1 MPRVKRWYPVSQDLL
16 DDPEVIKLRRECGD
30 RAVFMWLRMLSW
42 SDRNDGELKGDR
54 TSIAMTFGRDH
65 DPIHPRSNVDWGL
78 KCLRLM
84 EDQGWITV
92 ESSRVLIR
100 NHAKYHNT
108 RDANKTLLG
117 IQTTSPPNLSEPNH
131 PNKKPD
137 GPVDKSKPETETPDP
152 WAPVWQRAGVLVKDG
167 WPHAAGFV
175 GRAKKDGYG
184 PADVLQAFDSVQ
196 RKRKEQPDVEVW
208 SYAWGSLK
216 RIYPERN
223 QREGERYKKDDPVH
237 IKQILTA
244 VGKK

>member
-1 MPRVKRWYPVSQDLL
+1 MPRIKRWFPVSQDLL

-108 RDANKTLLG
+108 RDVNKTPLG
-117 IQTTSPPNLSEPNH
+117 IQTTSPPNLSEPIRTLKE
-131 PNKKPD
+131 KKI
-137 GPVDKSKPETETPDP
+137 
-152 WAPVWQRAGVLVKDG
+152 
-167 WPHAAGFV
+167 
-175 GRAKKDGYG
+175 Y
-184 PADVLQAFDSVQ
+184 
-196 RKRKEQPDVEVW
+196 KRKEDEDGFADFYTVYPRKIGRVAALR
-208 SYAWGSLK
+208 AWVSLK
-216 RIYPERN
+216 PDEDLRAVIMGAIETQKRWPSWSRDGGQYVPHPATWLNQRRWEDEGAKEPERTGVWA
-223 QREGERYKKDDPVH
+223 RPLRPMRSGD
-237 IKQILTA
+237 
-244 VGKK
+244 